1 MNFQHLDFLI
11 YSSHKTSTQSLISIL
26 RNNKYNTIHCHK
38 LLDLSISIPKNLIS
52 NDLFIKELK
61 RYKEINNKK
70 LKIIS
75 IIRNPIKR
83 LISSFFQSCH
93 TDEIHINKKNELNT
107 TIMTNN
113 IDELILNYNNK
124 IQNNCIAGG
133 VESLDEIS
141 TIFNIKLIKK
151 LRKQQ
156 KKTKTTKTYYYFN
169 HDLFELFV
177 LDYNKL
183 IDINNLNYLNNIL
196 NINCII
202 NSKSNLSE
210 NKIYYDKYNE
220 TKKNILNETNNLNK
234 LIKSRYHPFY
244 FTSFN

>member
-1 MNFQHLDFLI
+1 MNFQHLDFLV

-26 RNNKYNTIHCHK
+26 RNNKYNAIHCHK

-52 NDLFIKELK
+52 NELFIKELK

-83 LISSFFQSCH
+83 LISSFFQSYH
-93 TDEIHINKKNELNT
+93 TDEVQINKINELYT
-107 TIMTNN
+107 TIMTNSTE
-113 IDELILNYNNK
+113 ELILNYKNK
-124 IQNNCIAGG
+124 IQNNCLAGG
-133 VESLDEIS
+133 IESLDEIS

-151 LRKQQ
+151 FRKQKKQ
-156 KKTKTTKTYYYFN
+156 KKNYYYFN

-177 LDYNKL
+177 LDFNKL
-183 IDINNLNYLNNIL
+183 IDENNLNYINNIL
-196 NINCII
+196 NTNCII
-202 NSKSNLSE
+202 NNKSNLSK

-220 TKKNILNETNNLNK
+220 IIKKIPSEINDIIK
-234 LIKSRYHPFY
+234 LRYNPFY
-244 FTSFN
+244 FKSFN